1 MPLRILHQGG
11 FGEAIC
17 KSHKVV
23 EDHWGKAD
31 DIGEGEANGDLGGP
45 SFCVGY
51 PGGKVVLSD
60 NVD

>member
-1 MPLRILHQGG
+1 M
-11 FGEAIC
+11 
-17 KSHKVV
+17 V
-23 EDHWGKAD
+23 EDHWGKAN